1 MYRIAEKPPQQRD
14 GVVFFSSE
22 YVDELEQS
30 SYSLKIVDDKN
41 LPGTTLG
48 RRRLQL
54 RETEQVRLH
63 PLRTAIYLL
72 ADLIKLAKASTWF
85 IDSSG
90 RVFQY
95 KKHTRAKL
103 TTKKIKQVLPAQGI
117 GCVLEIEGL
126 AQRFKVMI
134 RPKTEQYAV
143 VLQLGLVHI
152 LYGLSDT
159 PRPPSWRL
167 V

>member
-1 MYRIAEKPPQQRD
+1 VYRIAEKPPQQRD

-41 LPGTTLG
+41 LPGSTLG

-95 KKHTRAKL
+95 KKTHARQTDN
-103 TTKKIKQVLPAQGI
+103 
-117 GCVLEIEGL
+117 
-126 AQRFKVMI
+126 
-134 RPKTEQYAV
+134 TE
-143 VLQLGLVHI
+143 
-152 LYGLSDT
+152 D
-159 PRPPSWRL
+159 
-167 V
+167 